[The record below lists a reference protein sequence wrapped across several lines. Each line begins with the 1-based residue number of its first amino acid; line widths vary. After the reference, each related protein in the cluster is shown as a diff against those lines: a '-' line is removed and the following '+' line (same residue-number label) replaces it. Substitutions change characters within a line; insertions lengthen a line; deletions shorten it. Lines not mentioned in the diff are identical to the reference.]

1 LRKRR
6 KRSKKTLD
14 GPLPVSVHLNFQQT
28 HMDLERG
35 RCLGASAVPVF
46 TDQQKYENATG
57 LKTLN
62 DGQLPTWNSIA
73 VLGDNGTDY
82 AHAFAIM
89 TLDGSSASVKYY
101 QVPVLGTASELL
113 VTDSA

>member
-1 LRKRR
+1 
-6 KRSKKTLD
+6 
-14 GPLPVSVHLNFQQT
+14 
-28 HMDLERG
+28 
-35 RCLGASAVPVF
+35 
-46 TDQQKYENATG
+46 
-57 LKTLN
+57 
-62 DGQLPTWNSIA
+62 